1 MAGNADPGMGAVS
14 YTHLFKK
21 IVKTNLDAEEM
32 RQFFE
37 QLEKL
42 SAAHQCNFVISV
54 SSAEGDVPEFIRKYA
69 L

>member
-1 MAGNADPGMGAVS
+1 M
-14 YTHLFKK
+14 
-21 IVKTNLDAEEM
+21 KTNLDAEEM